1 MVGLGTNGT
10 TTADEEKAIEIL
22 QKVKTKLADN
32 NMKRYD
38 LLQFLVCRIG
48 NILGLFCEPAAVQ
61 ELNRRQ
67 GTETTTSAVA
77 MVTPSVG
84 ISSGG
89 GAFERSL
96 PVLNC

>member
-1 MVGLGTNGT
+1 MGSLKWSFSIVGLGMNCT

-32 NMKRYD
+32 MKRYE
-38 LLQFLVCRIG
+38 LLQFLACRIG

-67 GTETTTSAVA
+67 GK
-77 MVTPSVG
+77 
-84 ISSGG
+84 
-89 GAFERSL
+89 
-96 PVLNC
+96 